1 MNLTHRVIR
10 VRLAV
15 HDGELARYLRMALA
29 ADPQLNIVVRDVAAD
44 VVIGDADAPPP
55 PPPDAS
61 GDAGPPLLFV
71 GGSASARE
79 RLTRGSARRVA
90 FVAKPF
96 NAAQLRSALRALLD
110 F

>member
-1 MNLTHRVIR
+1 MNRTHRVIR

-29 ADPQLNIVVRDVAAD
+29 ADPQLSIVARDGEAD
-44 VVIGDADAPPP
+44 VEIADADAPQPP
-55 PPPDAS
+55 PEAA
-61 GDAGPPLLFV
+61 GAAGPPLLFV

-79 RLTRGSARRVA
+79 RLTPGAARRVA